1 MVGIRNAFRSVKAE
15 LDEHLESINQNTAEI
30 QANSGLLAE
39 MEAKVDKICERLDE
53 LELVVN
59 PGKFKRVD
67 AKLTPREQEVFMML
81 YLSKGLSLGEI
92 ARRLGFTQDMVNSYI
107 FNLISKGVPVR
118 KELVGDVLV
127 FSLDPE
133 FKDLQARRNV
143 LEIDPRI
150 SRQMTMYRL

>member
-1 MVGIRNAFRSVKAE
+1 VVGIRNAFRSVKAE